1 MFISNYRKS
10 QTALLSTKI
19 YAAQI
24 FHHLAILKSPVLTEL
39 NKIKLRNVKTDARDQ
54 IN

>member
-24 FHHLAILKSPVLTEL
+24 IHHLAILKSPALKEW
-39 NKIKLRNVKTDARDQ
+39 NKIKLGNVESEC
-54 IN
+54 